1 MTAFGDRVLCI
12 NFVSANNN
20 YLNMKAH
27 YFTRAAVTAM
37 VCIAALTGCKKEADP
52 SPELSARVTGS
63 YTISSIETGGK
74 TYPAVQTNLKGGLK
88 VVRESETSVG
98 IDLNI
103 TTKDN
108 GEFLQGNVG
117 GVSVTD
123 AGNGEVN
130 LVKDGDSFG
139 KGGNGQISI
148 KVSDTNDQDMVITL
162 KK

>member
-1 MTAFGDRVLCI
+1 MKTSSFARTAVMAVL
-12 NFVSANNN
+12 
-20 YLNMKAH
+20 
-27 YFTRAAVTAM
+27 
-37 VCIAALTGCKKEADP
+37 CIAALTGCKKETEP

-63 YTISSIETGGK
+63 YTISTIETGGK
-74 TYPAVQTNLKGGLK
+74 TYQAGQTNLKGGLT

-108 GEFLQGNVG
+108 GDFLQGNVSD
-117 GVSVTD
+117 VSLTD

-130 LVKDGDSFG
+130 LVKSGDNFG
-139 KGGNGQISI
+139 KGGNGRISV
-148 KVSDTNDQDMVITL
+148 KVSDSNDQDMIITL

>member
-1 MTAFGDRVLCI
+1 MLCAS
-12 NFVSANNN
+12 FVAANNN
-20 YLNMKAH
+20 YKHMKTSSFAR
-27 YFTRAAVTAM
+27 TAVMA
-37 VCIAALTGCKKEADP
+37 VLCIAALTGCKKEIEP

-63 YTISSIETGGK
+63 YTIASIETDGK
-74 TYPAVQTNLKGGLK
+74 TYPAVQTNLKGGLT

-108 GEFLQGNVG
+108 GDFLQGNVS

-123 AGNGEVN
+123 AGNGQVN
-130 LVKDGDSFG
+130 LMKSGDNFG

-148 KVSDTNDQDMVITL
+148 KVSDTNDKDMVINL

>member
-1 MTAFGDRVLCI
+1 M
-12 NFVSANNN
+12 
-20 YLNMKAH
+20 NMKTSSFAR
-27 YFTRAAVTAM
+27 TAVMA
-37 VCIAALTGCKKEADP
+37 VLCIAALTGCKKETEP

-63 YTISSIETGGK
+63 YTISTIETGGK
-74 TYPAVQTNLKGGLK
+74 TYQAGQTNLKGGLT

-108 GEFLQGNVG
+108 GDFLQGNVSD
-117 GVSVTD
+117 VSLTD

-130 LVKDGDSFG
+130 LVKSGDNFG
-139 KGGNGQISI
+139 KGGNGRISV
-148 KVSDTNDQDMVITL
+148 KVSDSNDQDMIITL